1 MAEQPEKTLFFER
14 VAILGLGLIGGSLAL
29 ALKSTG
35 VAQHVVA
42 FDLDQTQ
49 LDMGL
54 SSGVIDEWC
63 ESAADTVLDA
73 DLIVLAVPVMAVAAV
88 LAQIK
93 PVLQS
98 KSILTDVGSVKG
110 YVLEA
115 VEDVFGQVP
124 ENFVAGHPI
133 AGSERHGVA
142 ASDEKLFNNHKVIIT
157 PLKSTNPEAV
167 SAIETMWQCTG
178 ASVVMMDPAHH
189 DQVLA
194 QTSHLPHLL
203 AYALI
208 DTLSA
213 QGDSLEIFEYAA
225 GGLRDFSRIAASD
238 PTMWRD
244 IFRSNSDAVLS
255 ILNQYQHELSTLQ
268 ALIED
273 GDFDQLSAVFARS
286 KKARDHFSEVL
297 ARRETNKT

>member
-1 MAEQPEKTLFFER
+1 MAEQPDKTLFFER
-14 VAILGLGLIGGSLAL
+14 VAILGLGLIGGSLAR
-29 ALKSTG
+29 ALKTTG

-49 LDMGL
+49 LDLGL

-63 ESAADTVLDA
+63 ESAADTVLEA
-73 DLIVLAVPVMAVAAV
+73 DLIVLAVPVMAVAKV
-88 LAQIK
+88 LAEIK

-115 VEDVFGQVP
+115 VEDVFGEVP

-167 SAIETMWQCTG
+167 SAIETMWQFAG

-203 AYALI
+203 A
-208 DTLSA
+208 
-213 QGDSLEIFEYAA
+213 
-225 GGLRDFSRIAASD
+225 
-238 PTMWRD
+238 
-244 IFRSNSDAVLS
+244 
-255 ILNQYQHELSTLQ
+255 
-268 ALIED
+268 
-273 GDFDQLSAVFARS
+273 
-286 KKARDHFSEVL
+286 
-297 ARRETNKT
+297 